1 MKKLLS
7 NPGFE
12 SIFALSLA
20 AIIGLPPLVLAQD
33 KKKDTERIVSKH
45 VEVRIKDGDTTING
59 KNLKYLKGK
68 DREEALSYMPDAD
81 GLAAIVPDQKARIIV
96 KRRNSDG
103 KDVVIERRE
112 LNGDDVSVFADND
125 VFVTDSLGKN
135 IDIKIKKM
143 TELPTIAFDYNN
155 GDKSMLT
162 APRFRTYTMTGRP
175 FNGFGSRNTQNFNYN
190 NVDNEGISTN
200 ISYSVSDAVK
210 GKNNK
215 LNGIEENRL
224 DLKSINLAPDFST
237 GNTTVSFTLDSKTAA
252 DVQFKDS
259 QGKILWTGKA
269 SAGKF
274 TRAFSLPLNGVYY
287 LQVKQ
292 GSKTALKRI
301 VKED

>member
-59 KNLKYLKGK
+59 KNLKDLKGK
-68 DREEALSYMPDAD
+68 EREEALSYMPGGD
-81 GLAAIVPDQKARIIV
+81 GLATIMPDKRARIIV
-96 KRRNSDG
+96 KRKNDDG

-112 LNGDDVSVFADND
+112 LNGNDISVFADND

-143 TELPTIAFDYNN
+143 TELPTMAFDYNN

-162 APRFRTYTMTGRP
+162 APRFRAYTMTRRP
-175 FNGFGSRNTQNFNYN
+175 FNSYGSRNSQYFSYN
-190 NVDNEGISTN
+190 NVDNEGISTDV
-200 ISYSVSDAVK
+200 SYSVSDAVK
-210 GKNNK
+210 DKNNK

-224 DLKSINLAPDFST
+224 DLKSINLAPDFTTGST
-237 GNTTVSFTLDSKTAA
+237 ILSFTLDSKTTA
-252 DVQFKDS
+252 DVQLKNS
-259 QGKILWTGKA
+259 QGKVLWTDKA

-274 TRAFSLPLNGVYY
+274 IKAFDMPLNGSYY
-287 LQVKQ
+287 LQIKQ
-292 GSKTALKRI
+292 GSKTALKKI
-301 VKED
+301 VKEG